1 MTGKRYRRK
10 SDGTTWRHTW
20 TYHAVQYPI
29 ELDNGRRKMNVTRTE
44 LRDDFEEVDRCDA
57 STNTDRAEQPCAD
70 SA

>member
-1 MTGKRYRRK
+1 MRTYKRKR
-10 SDGTTWRHTW
+10 DGSVWKRIPGTFPGCQR
-20 TYHAVQYPI
+20 PI
-29 ELDNGRRKMNVTRTE
+29 EMRGDVRNIYVSHAE